1 MAPLQGETQCHTVRC
16 MYEFYYANF
25 SAPAGWL
32 LLMSLLAMLV
42 CHTMVLYLE
51 TKIDNAVKT
60 ARAEVHDVITSH
72 IAIKEREQLEI
83 WRSGRKICT
92 FIIPL
97 LLAAWLVGLGRP

>member
-1 MAPLQGETQCHTVRC
+1 MPPVTGLNQFHTGSF

-32 LLMSLLAMLV
+32 LLISLLATLV
-42 CHTMVLYLE
+42 CHIMVLYLGM
-51 TKIDNAVKT
+51 KIDNAVKV
-60 ARAEVHDVITSH
+60 ARAEVHDVIASH
-72 IAIKEREQLEI
+72 IAMKEREQLEI
-83 WRSGRKICT
+83 WRSGRKICA